1 MSLQKVDSEMAT
13 TIKLIH
19 NSGKIASLLE
29 DIFLIR
35 VYVAGSYYYIFED
48 SIVDEL
54 EEGNDVRL
62 MREANN
68 EHDKKAI
75 MMLHKGKKIGY
86 VPRKHNTIL
95 SNLMDSG
102 KMLYGRIN
110 TIGHGD
116 YDSVDIMVDIFL
128 KE

>member
-1 MSLQKVDSEMAT
+1 MSLQKVDSELAT

-19 NSGKIASLLE
+19 SSGKITSLLE

-35 VYVAGSYYYIFED
+35 VYVAGSYFYIFED
-48 SIVDEL
+48 SILDEVA
-54 EEGNDVRL
+54 EGNDVRL
-62 MREANN
+62 MREADN

-86 VPRKHNTIL
+86 VPREHNTIL
-95 SNLMDSG
+95 SNLMDGG
-102 KMLYGRIN
+102 KMLYGKIN
-110 TIGHGD
+110 TIEHGD
-116 YDSVDIMVDIFL
+116 YDSINILVDIFL